1 MTPDPVTLAVLENR
15 FRATVEEMGEAL
27 LRTATSQILNSSR
40 DFSIALCD
48 ARARLVAQADHIP
61 VHVGAMPF
69 AAEAVIA
76 TFGDAMRAGDCY
88 LLNDPWHGGSHLP
101 DLTIVLPVFGDDALR
116 FLCVV
121 RAHQSDIGGAT
132 HGGYNPAATEIWQEG
147 IRIPPIR
154 LGEGGA
160 IREDL
165 VAMLA
170 LNTRLQ
176 RDFRG
181 DLMAM
186 WGAARLGARRLEA
199 LIAAHGAASLD
210 AAVDAI
216 LDLSEAHARRIIAA
230 WADGEW
236 TGEAVLDDD
245 GHGHDDIAIRARVTK
260 RGDAL
265 TVDLSESDPQTPGFV
280 NSSWPNTVSAARM
293 ALAYLLDPEVAK
305 NDGAF
310 RPLTVIAREGTVV
323 RAREGAAVTLCTSH
337 PSNEIVEAVVKA
349 LSAACPDRAMGGWG
363 RRFRVAITGAD
374 PRRAGRRFVW
384 HLFHARP
391 GGGGHARGDGWSCA
405 GEWHS
410 AGGLKFGS
418 VEMAEARFPLFFARH
433 EFRPGSGGDGTHRG
447 GLGAE
452 LELRIETAGPA
463 RANTAGDGAR
473 HGAAGMLGGLDGA
486 PHRYELVRADGG
498 ARALRTKES
507 GVVLNPGDRLLVRSG
522 GGGGWGDPARRDPAA
537 RERDAREGYC
547 LPLPSREGAGG
558 GGGADTRGAGLAPTP
573 TLPRNSGGGSKA

>member
-1 MTPDPVTLAVLENR
+1 MTETAPDTGPDPVTLAVLENR
-15 FRATVEEMGEAL
+15 FRAVVEEMGEAL

-48 ARARLVAQADHIP
+48 ARGRLVAQADHIP

-69 AAEAVIA
+69 AAEAVLA
-76 TFGDAMRAGDCY
+76 AFPGAMRPGDCF

-101 DLTIVLPVFGDDALR
+101 DLTIVLPVFEDGALV

-132 HGGYNPAATEIWQEG
+132 HGGYNPGATEIWQEG
-147 IRIPPIR
+147 LRIPPIR
-154 LGEGGA
+154 LGEGDTL
-160 IREDL
+160 REDL

-170 LNTRLQ
+170 LNTRIA

-186 WGAARLGARRLEA
+186 WGSARLGAKRLEA
-199 LIAAHGAASLD
+199 LLASHGAAKLN
-210 AAVDAI
+210 AAVEAI
-216 LDLSEAHARRIIAA
+216 LDLAEAHAGRIISG
-230 WADGEW
+230 WTDG
-236 TGEAVLDDD
+236 TYHGEAVLDDD
-245 GHGHDDIAIRARVTK
+245 GHGAEDVTIRATVTK
-260 RGDAL
+260 QGATL
-265 TVDLSESDPQTPGFV
+265 VVDLTASDPQTLGFV
-280 NSSWPNTVSAARM
+280 NSSWPNTVSAVRM

-323 RAREGAAVTLCTSH
+323 RAAPGAAVTLCTSH
-337 PSNEIVEAVVKA
+337 CSNEIVEAVVKA
-349 LSAACPDRAMGGWG
+349 LSHACPERAMGGWG
-363 RRFRVAITGAD
+363 RRFRIAIQGED
-374 PRRAGRRFVW
+374 PRRPGRKFVW

-391 GGGGHARGDGWSCA
+391 GGGGHATGDGWSGA

-418 VEMAEARFPLFFARH
+418 VEMAEARFPLFFRRH
-433 EFRPGSGGDGTHRG
+433 EFLAGSAGDGQYRG
-447 GLGAE
+447 GLGGE
-452 LELRIETAGPA
+452 LELVLQTAGPA

-473 HGAAGMLGGLDGA
+473 HGAAGMLGGQDGA
-486 PHRYELVRADGG
+486 PHHYRLLPVAGE
-498 ARALRTKES
+498 ARDLRTKEA
-507 GVVLNPGDRLLVRSG
+507 GIALAPGDVLHVRSG

-537 RERDAREGYC
+537 RAADAAEG
-547 LPLPSREGAGG
+547 LV
-558 GGGADTRGAGLAPTP
+558 
-573 TLPRNSGGGSKA
+573 

>member
-1 MTPDPVTLAVLENR
+1 MPIPDPVTLAVLENR
-15 FRATVEEMGEAL
+15 FRAVVEEMGEAL

-48 ARARLVAQADHIP
+48 ARGRLVAQADHIP

-69 AAEAVIA
+69 AAEAA
-76 TFGDAMRAGDCY
+76 LEAFPGQMRPGDCF

-101 DLTIVLPVFGDDALR
+101 DLTIVLPVFEKGVLI

-132 HGGYNPAATEIWQEG
+132 HGGYNPSATEIWQEG

-154 LGEGGA
+154 LGEGDTL
-160 IREDL
+160 REDL
-165 VAMLA
+165 VHMLA
-170 LNTRLQ
+170 LNTRIA

-186 WGAARLGARRLEA
+186 WGSARLGAKRLEA
-199 LIAAHGAASLD
+199 LLASHGAASLN

-216 LDLSEAHARRIIAA
+216 LDLAESHARRIIET
-230 WADGEW
+230 WTDGVW
-236 TGEAVLDDD
+236 YGEAVLDDD
-245 GHGHDDIAIRARVTK
+245 GHGTQDVTIRATVTK
-260 RGDAL
+260 KGGAL
-265 TVDLSESDPQTPGFV
+265 EVDLTASDPQTLGFV

-310 RPLTVIAREGTVV
+310 RPLTVLAREGTVV
-323 RAREGAAVTLCTSH
+323 RAAEGAAVTLCTSH
-337 PSNEIVEAVVKA
+337 CSNEIVEAVVKA
-349 LSAACPDRAMGGWG
+349 LANACPARAMGGWG
-363 RRFRVAITGAD
+363 RRFRIAIQGQD
-374 PRRAGRRFVW
+374 PRRAGRKFVW

-391 GGGGHARGDGWSCA
+391 GGGGHARGDGWSGA

-418 VEMAEARFPLFFARH
+418 VEMAEARFPLFFRRH
-433 EFRPGSGGDGTHRG
+433 EFLAGSAGDGEYRG
-447 GLGAE
+447 GLGGE
-452 LELRIETAGPA
+452 LELVMETDGPA

-473 HGAAGMLGGLDGA
+473 HGAAGMLGGQDGA
-486 PHRYELVRADGG
+486 PHHYRLLPAKGTPRD
-498 ARALRTKES
+498 LLTKEA
-507 GVVLNPGDRLLVRSG
+507 GVLLSPGDVLHVRSG
-522 GGGGWGDPARRDPAA
+522 GGGGWGDPARRSPEARAEDAA
-537 RERDAREGYC
+537 EGFV
-547 LPLPSREGAGG
+547 LDKR
-558 GGGADTRGAGLAPTP
+558 
-573 TLPRNSGGGSKA
+573 SGE

>member
-1 MTPDPVTLAVLENR
+1 MSLSADPVTLAVLENR
-15 FRATVEEMGEAL
+15 FRAIVEEMGEAL

-69 AAEAVIA
+69 AAQAVLDAFGA
-76 TFGDAMRAGDCY
+76 TIRPGECY

-101 DLTIVLPVFGDDALR
+101 DLTIVLPVFDDMSGQPDPGPRAAASDHRGAALH

-132 HGGYNPAATEIWQEG
+132 HGGYNPSAFEIWQEG

-154 LGEGGA
+154 LGEGGTL
-160 IREDL
+160 REDL

-170 LNTRLQ
+170 LNTRIA

-186 WGAARLGARRLEA
+186 WGAARLGAKRLEE
-199 LIAAHGAASLD
+199 LIAAHGAAKLD
-210 AAVDAI
+210 VAVDAI
-216 LDLSEAHARRIIAA
+216 LDLAETHARRIIGA
-230 WADGEW
+230 WADGEYQ
-236 TGEAVLDDD
+236 GEAVLDDD
-245 GHGHDDIAIRARVTK
+245 GHGATDIAIRARVTK
-260 RGDAL
+260 RGGTIA
-265 TVDLSESDPQTPGFV
+265 VDLSESAPQVRGFV

-310 RPLTVIAREGTVV
+310 RPLSVTAPEGSIV
-323 RAREGAAVTLCTSH
+323 RPREGAAVTLCTSH
-337 PSNEIVEAVVKA
+337 PSNEIVEAIVKA
-349 LSAACPDRAMGGWG
+349 LAPACPDRVMGGWG
-363 RRFRVAITGAD
+363 RRFRVAIQGRD
-374 PRRAGRRFVW
+374 PRRGRGFVW

-391 GGGGHARGDGWSCA
+391 GGGGHAKGDGWSTA

-418 VEMAEARFPLFFARH
+418 VEMAEARFPLFFRRH
-433 EFRPGSGGDGTHRG
+433 EFRPGSAGDGTHRG

-452 LELRIETAGPA
+452 LELAIETEGEA

-473 HGAAGMLGGLDGA
+473 HGAAGMAGGQDGA
-486 PHRYELVRADGG
+486 PHHYVLRHADGTE
-498 ARALRTKES
+498 RVLKTKET
-507 GVVLNPGDRLLVRSG
+507 GIALQPGDVLVVQSG
-522 GGGGWGDPARRDPAA
+522 GGGGWGPPEKRDPAA
-537 RERDAREGYC
+537 RAADATEG
-547 LPLPSREGAGG
+547 LV
-558 GGGADTRGAGLAPTP
+558 
-573 TLPRNSGGGSKA
+573 